1 MNEPAPLFLL
11 IAANVLAAVGVFG
24 LIYTGVGPA
33 KRFKARQERLY
44 DRVIRTQL
52 LIDVEP
58 TTVFWALLGTVG
70 LLTAGTA
77 VVTGSW
83 IVTATVFSA
92 ACLAPSFEL
101 KRRQVQRRKK
111 LERQLV
117 DGLVSLSAAVRA
129 GLNLTQALQLVAK
142 SHVPP
147 IRDEFGQILREYEM
161 GMDLNQAMRNASERI
176 GSSLY
181 RLTFTA
187 VEMHRMRGGDSAE
200 SLDRIADSVRE
211 IQRMEGRLDA
221 ITSQGRAQANFMAFM
236 PFALLGILA
245 LILPEN
251 VQMLFREPL
260 GRVIL
265 LAATAMI
272 LFAQWWIKRIMRVD
286 L

>member
-1 MNEPAPLFLL
+1 MDEPAPLALL
-11 IAANVLAAVGVFG
+11 IAANLLAAAGLFGVVFAG
-24 LIYTGVGPA
+24 YRPA
-33 KRFKARQERLY
+33 LRFKQRQEAVF
-44 DRVIRTQL
+44 DRVLRNQL
-52 LIDVEP
+52 LVDVEP
-58 TTVFWALLGTVG
+58 STVFWGLAGAISVLTVVTALL
-70 LLTAGTA
+70 
-77 VVTGSW
+77 TGSW
-83 IVTATVFSA
+83 VVTATVFA
-92 ACLAPSFEL
+92 VACLAPTFEL
-101 KRRQVQRRKK
+101 RRRQVQRRKK

-129 GLNLTQALQLVAK
+129 GLNLTQAMQLVAK

-147 IRDEFGQILREYEM
+147 IRDEFGQVLREYEM
-161 GMDLNQAMRNASERI
+161 GLDLNQSMRNASERI

-187 VEMHRMRGGDSAE
+187 IEMHRIRGGDSSE

-221 ITSQGRAQANFMAFM
+221 ITSQGRAQANFMAIM

-251 VQMLFREPL
+251 VQMLFREPV

-265 LAATAMI
+265 LVATAMI
-272 LFAQWWIKRIMRVD
+272 LFAQWWIKRIMRID

>member
-1 MNEPAPLFLL
+1 MDEPAPLALL
-11 IAANVLAAVGVFG
+11 IAANLLAAAGLFGVVFAG
-24 LIYTGVGPA
+24 YRPA
-33 KRFKARQERLY
+33 LRFKQRQEAVF
-44 DRVIRTQL
+44 DRVLRNQL
-52 LIDVEP
+52 LVDVEP
-58 TTVFWALLGTVG
+58 STVFWGLAGAISVLTVVTALL
-70 LLTAGTA
+70 
-77 VVTGSW
+77 TGSW
-83 IVTATVFSA
+83 VVTATVFA
-92 ACLAPSFEL
+92 VACLAPTFEL
-101 KRRQVQRRKK
+101 RRRQVQRRKK

-129 GLNLTQALQLVAK
+129 GLNLTQAMQLVAK

-147 IRDEFGQILREYEM
+147 IRDEFGQVLREYEM
-161 GMDLNQAMRNASERI
+161 GLDLNQSMRNASERI

-187 VEMHRMRGGDSAE
+187 IEMHRMRGGDSSE

-221 ITSQGRAQANFMAFM
+221 ITSQGRAQANFMAIM

-251 VQMLFREPL
+251 VQMLFREPV

-265 LAATAMI
+265 LVATAMI
-272 LFAQWWIKRIMRVD
+272 LFAQWWIKRIMRID